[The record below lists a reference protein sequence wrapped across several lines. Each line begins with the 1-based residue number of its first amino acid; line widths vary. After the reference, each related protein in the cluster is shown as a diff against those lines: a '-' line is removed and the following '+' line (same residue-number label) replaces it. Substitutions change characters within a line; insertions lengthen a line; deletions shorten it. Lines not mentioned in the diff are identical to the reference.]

1 MLAIDMTTASIIYV
15 TSFVIL
21 LIGYLTAIS
30 SKDVIRLLISLELMF
45 GAVFM
50 ALIPLFSV
58 ALLANAAFGIAI
70 VTIFTSSGELLIL
83 IAAIAI
89 LDKQKR
95 DIFANSTR
103 PTHVEFINPDDSRTS
118 KICQKVLRGKHIWRI
133 GDPDI
138 QIAPLHWS
146 CRSSNILFRM

>member
-30 SKDVIRLLISLELMF
+30 SKDVIRLLIALELMF

-95 DIFANSTR
+95 DIHTN
-103 PTHVEFINPDDSRTS
+103 VI
-118 KICQKVLRGKHIWRI
+118 KIGGDKV
-133 GDPDI
+133 
-138 QIAPLHWS
+138 
-146 CRSSNILFRM
+146 